1 MENRYVSASTIDEYI
16 AKSAPEIQPVL
27 HDLRALIKSLVP
39 DCGEKIA
46 YGIPTFTLQGN
57 LVHFAGYKSHIGFYP
72 GSSGIE
78 KFKDEL
84 SKYHLSK
91 GTVQF
96 PLGEPIPT
104 ELIKRIVFFRVE
116 ENLAKVKNKKK
127 PASA

>member
-1 MENRYVSASTIDEYI
+1 MENRYISASTIDEYI
-16 AKSAPEIQPVL
+16 AKSPPEIQPVL
-27 HDLRALIKSLVP
+27 NELRALIKTLVP
-39 DCGEKIA
+39 DAGEKIG

-57 LVHFAGYKSHIGFYP
+57 LVHFAGYKTHIGFNP

-84 SKYHLSK
+84 SEYRLSK

-104 ELIKRIVFFRVE
+104 DLIIRIVLFRVE
-116 ENLAKVKNKKK
+116 ENLAKVKHKKK
-127 PASA
+127 PTGA